1 MCALSKRDG
10 LRPPGSAAKGECSGR
25 RGGEGLRVSSVHGKP
40 LLPLGFLHFA
50 LVFEIILAGGTM
62 FFSRIMNNCLSRRA
76 DLARRIPMK
85 RAMAICAAFLL
96 AEIPAAPHQEPSAHE
111 TPHIHH
117 VTDTAGL

>member
-25 RGGEGLRVSSVHGKP
+25 RGEEGPRVSSVHGKP

-62 FFSRIMNNCLSRRA
+62 FFSRIMNKCLSRRA

-85 RAMAICAAFLL
+85 RAIAICAAFLL
-96 AEIPAAPHQEPSAHE
+96 PVITRAAQPQPAGHS
-111 TPHIHH
+111 TP
-117 VTDTAGL
+117 